1 MKKLFAA
8 FASILLASAAL
19 ADQSI
24 PDKYPDS
31 VLYDAPREVI
41 PGVWSAI
48 GATAPPTY
56 ENSGHNNN
64 LSFIITPD
72 GVVVVNAGAC
82 YLLAKA
88 LHEEIRQI
96 TDQPVKYVILENG
109 QGHAALGSN
118 YWQEQGV
125 PVIAHVDAAAEI
137 EEGAF
142 ALLNSM
148 KGYNRDKADGTEV
161 VSPDITFEEEYVIE
175 LGGMRIEALYLG
187 PGHSPGDIQVW
198 LPEQK
203 LVISGDMAFHQRLL
217 PIFSNTDTK
226 AWLETYERF
235 LALEPEVVVLATA
248 CRPTSMKSRSTRRTT
263 LFSSAARCRSCSTM
277 AARWTRHTRST
288 SRHIR
293 ISIRSTNWRHAT
305 PASCSRRWSSNR
317 GGFAPCLSTVTT
329 ACRHQA
335 DRRRGSTADTA
346 RQCRQPGT
354 SSG

>member
-1 MKKLFAA
+1 MKHLAVLLVSLLFAGIT
-8 FASILLASAAL
+8 F

-24 PDKYPDS
+24 PDKYPES

-64 LSFIITPD
+64 LSFIITSE

-88 LHEEIRQI
+88 LHEEIRRI
-96 TDQPVKYVILENG
+96 TDQPVRYVILENG

-118 YWQEQGV
+118 YWREQGV

-137 EEGAF
+137 EDGAY
-142 ALLNSM
+142 ALLTSM
-148 KGYNRDKADGTEV
+148 QGYNRDKAEGTEV
-161 VSPDITFEEEYVIE
+161 VLPDITFEEEYVIE

-198 LPEQK
+198 LPQQK

-226 AWLETYERF
+226 GWLVTYERF
-235 LALEPEVVVLATA
+235 LALEPEIVIPGHGVPTNVAEVTKYTRDYLVFLRGEVQKLLDEGGTLADAYKIDQSAYAQLDTFDE
-248 CRPTSMKSRSTRRTT
+248 
-263 LFSSAARCRSCSTM
+263 LAARNAGM
-277 AARWTRHTRST
+277 VFEAME
-288 SRHIR
+288 
-293 ISIRSTNWRHAT
+293 
-305 PASCSRRWSSNR
+305 
-317 GGFAPCLSTVTT
+317 FE
-329 ACRHQA
+329 
-335 DRRRGSTADTA
+335 
-346 RQCRQPGT
+346 
-354 SSG
+354 

>member
-1 MKKLFAA
+1 MKHLAVLLVSLLFAGIT
-8 FASILLASAAL
+8 F

-24 PDKYPDS
+24 PDKYPES

-64 LSFIITPD
+64 LSFVITSE

-88 LHEEIRQI
+88 LHEEIRRI
-96 TDQPVKYVILENG
+96 TDQPVRYVILENG

-118 YWQEQGV
+118 YWREQGV

-137 EEGAF
+137 EDGAY
-142 ALLNSM
+142 ALLTSM
-148 KGYNRDKADGTEV
+148 QGYNRDKAEGTEV
-161 VSPDITFEEEYVIE
+161 VLPDITFEEEYVIE

-198 LPEQK
+198 LPQQK

-226 AWLETYERF
+226 GWLVTYERF
-235 LALEPEVVVLATA
+235 LALEPEIVIPGHGVPTNVAEVTKYTRDYLVFLRGEVQKLLDEGGTLADAYKIDQSAYAQLDTFDE
-248 CRPTSMKSRSTRRTT
+248 
-263 LFSSAARCRSCSTM
+263 LAARNAGM
-277 AARWTRHTRST
+277 VFEAME
-288 SRHIR
+288 
-293 ISIRSTNWRHAT
+293 
-305 PASCSRRWSSNR
+305 
-317 GGFAPCLSTVTT
+317 FE
-329 ACRHQA
+329 
-335 DRRRGSTADTA
+335 
-346 RQCRQPGT
+346 
-354 SSG
+354 

>member
-137 EEGAF
+137 EEGAY

-161 VSPDITFEEEYVIE
+161 VLPDITFEEEYVIE

-235 LALEPEVVVLATA
+235 LALEPEVVVPGHGV
-248 CRPTSMKSRSTRRTT
+248 PTDIDEVTKYTKDYLVFLRGEVQKLLDDGGT
-263 LFSSAARCRSCSTM
+263 LDQAYKIDQSAYSNLDTFDELAARNAGIVFEAM
-277 AARWTRHTRST
+277 E
-288 SRHIR
+288 
-293 ISIRSTNWRHAT
+293 
-305 PASCSRRWSSNR
+305 
-317 GGFAPCLSTVTT
+317 FE
-329 ACRHQA
+329 
-335 DRRRGSTADTA
+335 
-346 RQCRQPGT
+346 
-354 SSG
+354 

>member
-88 LHEEIRQI
+88 LHEEIRRT

-137 EEGAF
+137 EEGAY

-148 KGYNRDKADGTEV
+148 KGYNRDKAEGTEV
-161 VSPDITFEEEYVIE
+161 VLPDITFEEEYVIE

-198 LPEQK
+198 LPGQK

-235 LALEPEVVVLATA
+235 LALEPEVVVPGHGV
-248 CRPTSMKSRSTRRTT
+248 PTDIDEVTKYTKDYLVFLRGEVQKLLDDGGT
-263 LFSSAARCRSCSTM
+263 LDQAYKIDQSAYSNLDTFDELAARNAGIVFEAM
-277 AARWTRHTRST
+277 E
-288 SRHIR
+288 
-293 ISIRSTNWRHAT
+293 
-305 PASCSRRWSSNR
+305 
-317 GGFAPCLSTVTT
+317 FE
-329 ACRHQA
+329 
-335 DRRRGSTADTA
+335 
-346 RQCRQPGT
+346 
-354 SSG
+354 

>member
-1 MKKLFAA
+1 MKHLAVLLVSLLFAGIT
-8 FASILLASAAL
+8 F

-24 PDKYPDS
+24 PDKYPES

-64 LSFIITPD
+64 LSFVITSE

-88 LHEEIRQI
+88 LHDEIRQI
-96 TDQPVKYVILENG
+96 TDQPVRYVILENG

-118 YWQEQGV
+118 YWREQGV

-137 EEGAF
+137 EDGAY
-142 ALLNSM
+142 ALLTSM
-148 KGYNRDKADGTEV
+148 QGYNRDKAEGTEV
-161 VSPDITFEEEYVIE
+161 VLPDITFEEEYVIE

-198 LPEQK
+198 LPQQK

-226 AWLETYERF
+226 GWLVTYERF
-235 LALEPEVVVLATA
+235 LALEPEIVIPGHGVPTNVAEVTKYTRDYLVFLRGEVQKLLDEGGTLADAYKIDQSAYAQLDTFDE
-248 CRPTSMKSRSTRRTT
+248 
-263 LFSSAARCRSCSTM
+263 LAARNAGM
-277 AARWTRHTRST
+277 VFEAME
-288 SRHIR
+288 
-293 ISIRSTNWRHAT
+293 
-305 PASCSRRWSSNR
+305 
-317 GGFAPCLSTVTT
+317 FE
-329 ACRHQA
+329 
-335 DRRRGSTADTA
+335 
-346 RQCRQPGT
+346 
-354 SSG
+354 

>member
-1 MKKLFAA
+1 MKHLAVLFVSLLFAGIT
-8 FASILLASAAL
+8 F

-24 PDKYPDS
+24 PDKYPES

-64 LSFIITPD
+64 LSFIITSE

-88 LHEEIRQI
+88 LHEEIRRI
-96 TDQPVKYVILENG
+96 TDQPVRYVILENG

-118 YWQEQGV
+118 YWREQGV

-137 EEGAF
+137 EDGAY
-142 ALLNSM
+142 ALLASM
-148 KGYNRDKADGTEV
+148 QGYNRDKAEGTEV
-161 VSPDITFEEEYVIE
+161 VLPDITFEEEYVIE

-198 LPEQK
+198 LPQQK

-226 AWLETYERF
+226 GWLVTYERF
-235 LALEPEVVVLATA
+235 LALEPEIVIPGHGVPTNVAEVTKYTRDYLVFLRGEVQKLLDEGGTLADAYKIDQSAYAQLDTFDE
-248 CRPTSMKSRSTRRTT
+248 
-263 LFSSAARCRSCSTM
+263 LAARNAGM
-277 AARWTRHTRST
+277 VFEAME
-288 SRHIR
+288 
-293 ISIRSTNWRHAT
+293 
-305 PASCSRRWSSNR
+305 
-317 GGFAPCLSTVTT
+317 FE
-329 ACRHQA
+329 
-335 DRRRGSTADTA
+335 
-346 RQCRQPGT
+346 
-354 SSG
+354 

>member
-88 LHEEIRQI
+88 LHEEIRRI

-137 EEGAF
+137 EEGAY
-142 ALLNSM
+142 ALLTSM
-148 KGYNRDKADGTEV
+148 KGYNRDKAEGTEV
-161 VSPDITFEEEYVIE
+161 VLPDITFEEEYVIE

-198 LPEQK
+198 LPGQK

-235 LALEPEVVVLATA
+235 LALEPEVVVPGHGV
-248 CRPTSMKSRSTRRTT
+248 PTDIDEVTKYTKDYLVFLRGEVQKLLDDGGT
-263 LFSSAARCRSCSTM
+263 LDQAYKIDQSAYSNLDTFDELAARNAGIVFEAM
-277 AARWTRHTRST
+277 E
-288 SRHIR
+288 
-293 ISIRSTNWRHAT
+293 
-305 PASCSRRWSSNR
+305 
-317 GGFAPCLSTVTT
+317 FE
-329 ACRHQA
+329 
-335 DRRRGSTADTA
+335 
-346 RQCRQPGT
+346 
-354 SSG
+354 

>member
-1 MKKLFAA
+1 MKHLAVLLVSLLFAGIT
-8 FASILLASAAL
+8 FG
-19 ADQSI
+19 DQSI
-24 PDKYPDS
+24 PDKYPES

-64 LSFIITPD
+64 LSFIITSE

-88 LHEEIRQI
+88 LHEEIRRI
-96 TDQPVKYVILENG
+96 TDQPVRYVILENG

-118 YWQEQGV
+118 YWREQGV

-137 EEGAF
+137 EDGAY
-142 ALLNSM
+142 ALLTSM
-148 KGYNRDKADGTEV
+148 QGYNRDKAEGTEV
-161 VSPDITFEEEYVIE
+161 VLPDITFEEEYVIE

-198 LPEQK
+198 LPQQK

-226 AWLETYERF
+226 GWLVTYERF
-235 LALEPEVVVLATA
+235 LALEPEIVIPGHGVPTNVAEVTKYTRDYLVFLRAEVQKLLDEGGTLADA
-248 CRPTSMKSRSTRRTT
+248 YQ
-263 LFSSAARCRSCSTM
+263 
-277 AARWTRHTRST
+277 
-288 SRHIR
+288 I
-293 ISIRSTNWRHAT
+293 
-305 PASCSRRWSSNR
+305 
-317 GGFAPCLSTVTT
+317 
-329 ACRHQA
+329 
-335 DRRRGSTADTA
+335 
-346 RQCRQPGT
+346 
-354 SSG
+354 